1 MRASVFVLFFL
12 IYFPSEGQLI
22 FNRTFFGPPGSNQIA
37 WSSTVDSAGNI
48 YVVGHYRY
56 NTPFAWLT
64 LMKLDSAGNL
74 LWSKADSFAHSGR
87 KVKTLSDG
95 NLMIL
100 GLVRNS
106 WPPVRYATSLYK
118 TDTAGNVLWG
128 RVYYDTIGF
137 YATDFIELPDKGFV
151 LTGGLSDILNQQEDK
166 IFLMRTDSVGAVL
179 WCKLYGNGY
188 PGYYPRSVVST
199 HDGGLM
205 VGGNMVDIE
214 DIVVFRTDSV
224 GNLVWSKQFGG
235 AKGDFLQSLIALS
248 NGNYAFGG
256 SSNSFLGA
264 GSWPPFNQL
273 LFQFDSIGNK
283 IFCNVYFQGGSL
295 SEHCNALAE
304 TASGK
309 IIITGEGT
317 TKMIDANG
325 NAILWNALYMNSS
338 VFIYRDQGPV
348 FISEFGNSS
357 LVRIL
362 KTDSLFSSPCYS
374 YNYNPPLQLAVQN
387 DLLPFSLNESLHVPF
402 DSVVNTSLFHFSLND
417 SLYCLTATGVF
428 QHETDPAI
436 SIVPNPFTEYISL
449 INADE
454 VSIDMLY
461 VYDLSGAL
469 VKTIKYTGGKVD
481 LSFLSSGMYFIKL
494 FSIKKSFIKILKVCK
509 ID

>member
-1 MRASVFVLFFL
+1 
-12 IYFPSEGQLI
+12 
-22 FNRTFFGPPGSNQIA
+22 
-37 WSSTVDSAGNI
+37 
-48 YVVGHYRY
+48 
-56 NTPFAWLT
+56 
-64 LMKLDSAGNL
+64 
-74 LWSKADSFAHSGR
+74 
-87 KVKTLSDG
+87 
-95 NLMIL
+95 
-100 GLVRNS
+100 
-106 WPPVRYATSLYK
+106 
-118 TDTAGNVLWG
+118 
-128 RVYYDTIGF
+128 
-137 YATDFIELPDKGFV
+137 
-151 LTGGLSDILNQQEDK
+151 
-166 IFLMRTDSVGAVL
+166 VGAVL

-199 HDGGLM
+199 HDGGFM

-214 DIVVFRTDSV
+214 DMVVFRTDSV

-273 LFQFDSIGNK
+273 LFQFDSTGNK

-295 SEHCNALAE
+295 SEECNALAE
-304 TASGK
+304 TISGK
-309 IIITGEGT
+309 IIITGVGT
-317 TKMIDANG
+317 TKMIDTNG

-338 VFIYRDQGPV
+338 VFVTPDQGIV
-348 FISEFGNSS
+348 FTGEYGINPQIH
-357 LVRIL
+357 IL
-362 KTDSLFSSPCYS
+362 RTDSFFNPPCY
-374 YNYNPPLQLAVQN
+374 NFNFNPPMQVSLQ
-387 DLLPFSLNESLHVPF
+387 DTFLPLSLNEMWFVPF
-402 DSVVNTSLFHFSLND
+402 DSVINVTFFNFNLFD
-417 SLYCLTATGVF
+417 SLYCLTATGIF
-428 QHETDPAI
+428 QPETDPAI

-481 LSFLSSGMYFIKL
+481 LSFLSSGMYFVKL